1 MSNKREGERM
11 NDDMQTKLDEIEAE
25 AEKLAA
31 GIYGIPE
38 LVKCFTVDL
47 HLGAIQRYER
57 KVHLNLEYKA
67 GFIAGANHVLEEL
80 KTERAKV
87 RLKAIIIQQLQRA
100 HKAFSDQNDLDWKD
114 FRKHAEDLRAD
125 LARANTLI
133 DTIGGHCTRPDSAEG
148 CRVILKKIWEHVD
161 GRGGKL

>member
-1 MSNKREGERM
+1 MGCVDSGLAEADWETM

-38 LVKCFTVDL
+38 WVKCFTVDL
-47 HLGAIQRYER
+47 HLGAIQRYEK

-80 KTERAKV
+80 KTERAETAAREAGLTGSFKFFAD
-87 RLKAIIIQQLQRA
+87 R
-100 HKAFSDQNDLDWKD
+100 NNWKFYGHD
-114 FRKHAEDLRAD
+114 EMQAELEKLLNAYV
-125 LARANTLI
+125 
-133 DTIGGHCTRPDSAEG
+133 GGREVKP
-148 CRVILKKIWEHVD
+148 
-161 GRGGKL
+161 